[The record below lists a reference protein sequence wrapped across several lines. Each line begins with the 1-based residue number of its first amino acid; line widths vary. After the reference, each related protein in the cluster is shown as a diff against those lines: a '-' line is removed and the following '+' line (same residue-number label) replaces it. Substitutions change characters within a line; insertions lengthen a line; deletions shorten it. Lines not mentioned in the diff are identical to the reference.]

1 MPPIEQRPAVA
12 AIIAAYEPA
21 EPLVETVTMLFQ
33 QLDHVVVVND
43 GSPQASTRIFARLQE
58 AGATVIHQPGN
69 TGIASALNAGLRTA
83 EAAWVPEFYLTLDQD
98 SRVTDR
104 YVELAQKT
112 FVDARAA
119 GLDVGYICASSYSGH
134 AIPIESTEDGFV
146 HAFDPMQSGFL
157 IPRSTVERI
166 GNFDEGF
173 FIDGVDSEYT
183 MRARNAGLN
192 VLVGDGCTIEHD
204 LGQRRPGLLL
214 GRQVRMRG
222 VDMSYNYHSP
232 SRVYYICRNGTI
244 LTKRYALKA
253 PRWVARRLIEELKA
267 HVLRFT
273 FSPNRRLILRA
284 AVRGIRDGMTGAT
297 GRIPAELERRLQ

>member
-12 AIIAAYEPA
+12 AIIAAYGPPES
-21 EPLVETVTMLFQ
+21 LVETVTLLLQ

-43 GSPQASTRIFARLQE
+43 GSPSASAPIFTRIE
-58 AGATVIHQPGN
+58 ETGATVIHQPEN
-69 TGIASALNAGLRTA
+69 TGIASALNAGLR
-83 EAAWVPEFYLTLDQD
+83 AADANWAPDFYLTLDQD
-98 SRVTDR
+98 SRVTGR
-104 YVELAQKT
+104 YVELGLKT
-112 FVDARAA
+112 FSGARAA

-134 AIPIESTEDGFV
+134 AIPVEGSDGAFV

-192 VLVGDGCTIEHD
+192 VLVGEGCNIDHD

-214 GRQVRMRG
+214 GRQVKLRG
-222 VDMSYNYHSP
+222 VALSYNYHAP
-232 SRVYYICRNGTI
+232 TRVYYICRNGTI

-253 PRWVARRLIEELKA
+253 PRWVVRRLIEELKA

-273 FSPNRRLILRA
+273 FSPNRGLLLRA
-284 AVRGIRDGMTGAT
+284 AVRGIRDGLTGAT
-297 GRIPAELERRLQ
+297 GRIPPELERQLR